1 MSTAAPPPTSIATP
15 EKLSSLRENLIELK
29 QDRTTYVKSHD
40 VVKHYDELC
49 EDIGKIYD
57 VGEFEE
63 GFKRKEGP
71 KEGQTIGI

>member
-1 MSTAAPPPTSIATP
+1 M
-15 EKLSSLRENLIELK
+15 
-29 QDRTTYVKSHD
+29 KSHD